1 MPAAGKV
8 MRISGGASARL
19 RLALASWA
27 RFVPTMLEP
36 SALRALP
43 ARPSNR
49 FLIKPRWHRIELP
62 AVGVVAL
69 RRKAV
74 ARSG

>member
-1 MPAAGKV
+1 MPTAGKV

-43 ARPSNR
+43 GRQSNR
-49 FLIKPRWHRIELP
+49 FLLKPR
-62 AVGVVAL
+62 
-69 RRKAV
+69 
-74 ARSG
+74 